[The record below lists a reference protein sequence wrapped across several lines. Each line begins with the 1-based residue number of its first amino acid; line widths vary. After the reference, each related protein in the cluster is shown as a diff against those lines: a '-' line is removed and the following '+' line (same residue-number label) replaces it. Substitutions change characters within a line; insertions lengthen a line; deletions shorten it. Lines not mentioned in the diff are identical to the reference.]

1 MDKLSD
7 LKQFCKKII
16 EYQKLVRQW
25 YDSFSPSAEL
35 RENVQSLRT
44 ELQRGYSRLE
54 STIMQY
60 GGRGFKHVFHLAFDS
75 FNTDDGAK
83 ERLNTLDK
91 VIPIV
96 NKAIGKLQLEAEGK
110 SREVELPKKP
120 EDTVKSPI
128 QLFDAMQFHPKVVE
142 ASKSCFT
149 TINYREAILNAFI
162 SLIDYIKEISGLD
175 LDGDDLMNNVFSFN
189 YDKEQ
194 RKITKLPII
203 CINELK
209 NRTDRDEQQ
218 GFMFL
223 CKGAAAFVRNPKAHK
238 LIAQTDPLHTLEHL
252 AFASML
258 MRRVEEGKV
267 KKTRPPRQRW
277 NLERFLADAQ
287 ERCIPERTDIM
298 KKLIDF
304 TVSNSDAGI
313 LWGTGAKY
321 GSFVFQKLIENIPV
335 SIFQVYT
342 DGTFFLFFSPMKNK
356 GVNTEILNQFRF
368 NLNKI
373 PGVTISEKVITE
385 KNKYGSLGLNILY
398 RDNNLKLFQDAVIT
412 LCNQLDSKGAAN

>member
-1 MDKLSD
+1 MDALND
-7 LKQFCKKII
+7 LKQFYKKII
-16 EYQKLVRQW
+16 AYQKLVRQW

-35 RENVQSLRT
+35 RENIQSLRT

-60 GGRGFKHVFHLAFDS
+60 GGRGFKQMFHTAFNS
-75 FNTDDGAK
+75 FNTDVGATEK
-83 ERLNTLDK
+83 INTLNK

-110 SREVELPKKP
+110 SQEVELPKKP

-142 ASKSCFT
+142 ASRSCFT

-175 LDGDDLMNNVFSFN
+175 LDGDDLMNNVFAFN

-194 RKITKLPII
+194 RKITKYPII

-209 NRTDRDEQQ
+209 DRTDRDEQH

-223 CKGAAAFVRNPKAHK
+223 CKGAAAFGRNPKAHK
-238 LIAQTDPLHTLEHL
+238 LIAQRNPLHTLEYL

-258 MRRVEEGKV
+258 FK
-267 KKTRPPRQRW
+267 
-277 NLERFLADAQ
+277 
-287 ERCIPERTDIM
+287 
-298 KKLIDF
+298 
-304 TVSNSDAGI
+304 
-313 LWGTGAKY
+313 
-321 GSFVFQKLIENIPV
+321 
-335 SIFQVYT
+335 
-342 DGTFFLFFSPMKNK
+342 
-356 GVNTEILNQFRF
+356 
-368 NLNKI
+368 
-373 PGVTISEKVITE
+373 
-385 KNKYGSLGLNILY
+385 
-398 RDNNLKLFQDAVIT
+398 
-412 LCNQLDSKGAAN
+412 QLDKKIQIPHKE